1 MEITNRIDNCTFDT
15 LAPKEKKA
23 FVKASLALHKRH
35 HSVNKTFNLDF
46 LLLIIGALIA
56 AFALRQFVFE
66 PTRVDGKSMQPTL
79 MNRERVL
86 VEKVSYMFSKP
97 KRGDIVIVHYPD
109 RTQRFVKR
117 VIALGGETIEIRS
130 GYIYINGERLDESAY
145 AGDWDSYG
153 KIIKGVRCLGSENG
167 VYTVPENHYFVIG
180 DNRNDSHD
188 SRDDYDPA
196 YNVGAIPA
204 EQVLGRGVAVVWPI
218 AAIRGVK
225 K

>member
-1 MEITNRIDNCTFDT
+1 MKITTGTDNGTFET
-15 LAPKEKKA
+15 LTPKEKKA
-23 FVKASLALHKRH
+23 FNKASLALHKH
-35 HSVNKTFNLDF
+35 HRSVNKTFNLDF
-46 LLLIIGALIA
+46 LLLMIGALIA

-66 PTRVDGKSMQPTL
+66 PTRVEGKSMQPTL
-79 MNRERVL
+79 MNEERVL
-86 VEKVSYMFSKP
+86 VEKVSYLFSKP
-97 KRGDIVIVHYPD
+97 KRGDIVIVHYPG

-130 GYIYINGERLDESAY
+130 GYVYIDGKRLDESAY
-145 AGDWDSYG
+145 AGDWYG
-153 KIIKGVRCLGSENG
+153 NIIKGVKCLGSENG
-167 VYTVPENHYFVIG
+167 VYTVPENHYFVMG

-188 SRDDYDPA
+188 SRDDYRPA

-218 AAIRGVK
+218 AAMRGVK